1 MSLGDKQNLKKGK
14 SVQHFYINSLSF
26 CNAVREKGGWSQL
39 AATESCSMIKRGGNV
54 TMCGSV
60 TGQEME
66 STSESKK
73 MYVSVQRELAEER
86 EGQEEH
92 SKENEGAAM

>member
-1 MSLGDKQNLKKGK
+1 
-14 SVQHFYINSLSF
+14 
-26 CNAVREKGGWSQL
+26 
-39 AATESCSMIKRGGNV
+39 
-54 TMCGSV
+54 MCGSV